1 MNNNELLQAMSQMMD
16 EKFGGRFDAIDRRF
30 EAMDQ
35 RFEAMDKRFDDMEER
50 FNKRIDDVET
60 RFEARF
66 NDIEERFEK
75 RFDDIEERFEK
86 RFDDIEERFDKRC
99 MRIER
104 KMDDLWEEKVTIS
117 RNLSTMNAKLDLQ
130 VIPRLNM
137 LTENYLPAAQKFSAA
152 ADNIYEMQQ
161 DIQGLKNIVAE
172 NVCDYIKD
180 KK

>member
-30 EAMDQ
+30 EAMDK
-35 RFEAMDKRFDDMEER
+35 RFEEMEER
-50 FNKRIDDVET
+50 FNK
-60 RFEARF
+60 RF